1 MATLLLRPLIRPQ
14 TLGLGLGL
22 SYLTHQTLF
31 QQRAYRLD
39 SSAAPPPLLSQDSYV
54 RNAKVPVLK
63 EGRLNEK
70 AVRQISSG
78 SIIGLCAGLAVS
90 TFSKSLA
97 LILGLLVVG
106 VQYASN
112 HGVNII
118 PYNRLQKYVTS
129 IDLRSA
135 VQDNVAFKISF
146 GTTFALAAFMQ
157 F

>member
-1 MATLLLRPLIRPQ
+1 MASLLLRPLFRPQ
-14 TLGLGLGL
+14 ALGLGLGL
-22 SYLTHQTLF
+22 SIATCHALHQRPL
-31 QQRAYRLD
+31 RLD
-39 SSAAPPPLLSQDSYV
+39 SSPVGSGVFSSDSYGK
-54 RNAKVPVLK
+54 NARTPVVN
-63 EGRLNEK
+63 GNLNPA

-78 SIIGLCAGLAVS
+78 SIIGLCAGLVVS
-90 TFSKSLA
+90 TFSRSLT

-106 VQYASN
+106 VQWASSYGI
-112 HGVNII
+112 HII

-135 VQDNVAFKISF
+135 VQDNVAFKLSF

>member
-1 MATLLLRPLIRPQ
+1 MASLLLRPLFRPQ
-14 TLGLGLGL
+14 ALGLGLGL
-22 SYLTHQTLF
+22 SIATCHALHQRPL
-31 QQRAYRLD
+31 RLD
-39 SSAAPPPLLSQDSYV
+39 SSPVGSGVFSSDSYGK
-54 RNAKVPVLK
+54 NARTPVVN
-63 EGRLNEK
+63 GNLNPA

-78 SIIGLCAGLAVS
+78 SIIGLCAGLVVS
-90 TFSKSLA
+90 TFSRSLA

-106 VQYASN
+106 VQWASSYGI
-112 HGVNII
+112 HII

-135 VQDNVAFKISF
+135 VQDNVAFKLSF

>member
-1 MATLLLRPLIRPQ
+1 MGVSLV
-14 TLGLGLGL
+14 
-22 SYLTHQTLF
+22 SYSPET
-31 QQRAYRLD
+31 
-39 SSAAPPPLLSQDSYV
+39 V
-54 RNAKVPVLK
+54 RGFNEWVLK
-63 EGRLNEK
+63 G
-70 AVRQISSG
+70 G
-78 SIIGLCAGLAVS
+78 IGLCAGLVVS
-90 TFSKSLA
+90 TFSRSLA

-106 VQYASN
+106 VQVSFCSRGKRKEETDERQWASSY
-112 HGVNII
+112 GVHII

>member
-1 MATLLLRPLIRPQ
+1 LP
-14 TLGLGLGL
+14 
-22 SYLTHQTLF
+22 
-31 QQRAYRLD
+31 
-39 SSAAPPPLLSQDSYV
+39 SQDSYV
-54 RNAKVPVLK
+54 RNAKVPVVK

-90 TFSKSLA
+90 TFSRSLA

-106 VQYASN
+106 VQQYASN